1 MTSTVVFFDTETNG
15 MTPRHS
21 VLSISAI
28 KRVFRGS
35 KQRMAAVREETF
47 ERFYFRAEGE
57 APGTGAIRVNGLTDE
72 VIACRREG
80 AGAGASYPRYFRD
93 DAAFAGF
100 CADATH
106 FVAHNIEFD
115 RRFLPFPLRHIFCT
129 MEENTEIV
137 GLFRKDGRPKYP
149 SLAETAGFYQLAP
162 EPGRLHTSA
171 YDTFLVAE
179 IFSKMLETDTARNK
193 ALRFLVKNAK
203 PDAPEN
209 LLFAGLTAI

>member
-1 MTSTVVFFDTETNG
+1 

-35 KQRMAAVREETF
+35 KQRMAAVREESF

-57 APGTGAIRVNGLTDE
+57 ESSAGAIRVNGLTDE

-80 AGAGASYPRYFRD
+80 AGASYPRCFRD
-93 DAAFAGF
+93 DGDAFAGF

-115 RRFLPFPLRHIFCT
+115 RRFLPFPLRHVFCT

-162 EPGRLHTSA
+162 APERLHTSA

-179 IFSKMLETDTARNK
+179 IFSKMLETDAARNK

-209 LLFAGLTAI
+209 SLFTMSETG